1 MSIVR
6 QNTAFETPEEKKIF
20 WHTSAHIMAQAV
32 LRLFPEAKFA
42 IGPAID
48 SGFYYD
54 IDLDHRFTESDLRSI
69 EEEMRRIVRE
79 DLPITRRE
87 VTRMEAL
94 GEAVAKNQP
103 YKIEIINSLP
113 QDKQLSWYDQG
124 EFSDLC
130 EGPHLERTS
139 QVRAFRLMSVA
150 GAYWRGSEKNK
161 MLQRIYGI
169 SFPKPSMLDEYLQN
183 LVEIRKRDHRKIGRE
198 MDLFMFPA
206 EGPGFPL
213 YLPKGMVIRN
223 ELMSYWKEL
232 HAARHYNEIR
242 TPIILNEDLWHTS
255 GHWDHYKEHM
265 YFTEIDGSDYAIK
278 PMNCPGALIAF
289 KRRMYSY
296 RDMPVRLSELGHVH
310 RHEPSGTLHGLMRVR
325 EFTQDDAHI
334 FTLPSQVKDE
344 LKDIIKLIDEIYA
357 VFGFEYKVELATQPQ
372 NSIGS
377 REEWQMAEK
386 ALKEAVEELGIEYDI
401 APAGGAFYG
410 PKLDFHLKDCIG
422 RTWQCGTVQL
432 DFQLSQRFDLT
443 YTGSDGDKHRP
454 VMIHRTV
461 FGSIERF
468 MGVLIEHFEGKLPL
482 WLAPVQVKLISVSEK
497 YNEAAWKLAD
507 EMEAAGLRTEVDA
520 RNEKTGYK
528 VREAVLARDS
538 YIIVVGEKEAATGVL
553 SVRSAKAGDMGEFP
567 KAEFI
572 GMLQQEIANKT
583 L

>member
-113 QDKQLSWYDQG
+113 QEKQLSWYDQG

-183 LVEIRKRDHRKIGRE
+183 LVEAKRRDHRKIGRE

-223 ELMSYWKEL
+223 ELMSFWKEL
-232 HAARHYNEIR
+232 HSEKKYNEIR

-357 VFGFEYKVELATQPQ
+357 VFGFEYKVELATQPR

-432 DFQLSQRFDLT
+432 DFQLPQRFDLT

-567 KAEFI
+567 KEEFI
-572 GMLQQEIANKT
+572 GMLQQEIANKA

>member
-1 MSIVR
+1 MSTIR
-6 QNTAFETPEEKKIF
+6 QNTPFDTPEEKKIF
-20 WHTSAHIMAQAV
+20 WETSAQILAQAL
-32 LRLFPEAKFA
+32 LRLYPDVKFA
-42 IGPAID
+42 IGPAIAG
-48 SGFYYD
+48 GFYYD
-54 IDLDHRFTESDLRSI
+54 IDLDKRLKDSDLAEI
-69 EEEMRRIVRE
+69 EEEMRKVVRE
-79 DLPITRRE
+79 DLPIVCRP

-113 QDKQLSWYDQG
+113 QDAQLTFYDAG
-124 EFSDLC
+124 EFSDLRV
-130 EGPHLERTS
+130 GPLLESTGR
-139 QVRAFRLMSVA
+139 VRAFKLMSVA

-161 MLQRIYGI
+161 MLQRIYGV

-183 LVEIRKRDHRKIGRE
+183 LVEAKRRDHRKIGRE

-213 YLPKGMVIRN
+213 YLPKGMVVRN
-223 ELMSYWKEL
+223 ELMSFWKEL
-232 HAARHYNEIR
+232 HSEKKYNEIR

-265 YFTEIDGSDYAIK
+265 YFTEIDGDPYAIK
-278 PMNCPGALIAF
+278 PMNCPGALLAY

-310 RHEPSGTLHGLMRVR
+310 RHEPSGSLHGLMRVR

-334 FTLPSQVKDE
+334 FMLPEQVKSE
-344 LKDIIKLIDEIYA
+344 LKDIIKLIDDIYS
-357 VFGFEYKVELATQPQ
+357 VFGFSYKVVLATRPQ
-372 NSIGS
+372 NAIGS
-377 REEWQMAEK
+377 AEDWTK
-386 ALKEAVEELGIEYDI
+386 AQNALKEAVEELGIEYDI
-401 APAGGAFYG
+401 APGGGAFYG
-410 PKLDFHLKDCIG
+410 PKLDFHLRDCIG

-432 DFQLSQRFDLT
+432 DFQMPQRFDLT
-443 YTGSDGDKHRP
+443 YTGADGEKHRP

-482 WLAPVQVKLISVSEK
+482 WLAPVQVKIISVSEK
-497 YNEAAWKLAD
+497 YNETAWELAD

-538 YIIVVGEKEAATGVL
+538 YIIVAGEKEASTEVL
-553 SVRSAKAGDMGEFP
+553 TVRSSKAGDMGEFP

-572 GMLQQEIANKT
+572 AMLQKEIAEKT

>member
-1 MSIVR
+1 
-6 QNTAFETPEEKKIF
+6 
-20 WHTSAHIMAQAV
+20 
-32 LRLFPEAKFA
+32 
-42 IGPAID
+42 
-48 SGFYYD
+48 
-54 IDLDHRFTESDLRSI
+54 
-69 EEEMRRIVRE
+69 
-79 DLPITRRE
+79 
-87 VTRMEAL
+87 
-94 GEAVAKNQP
+94 
-103 YKIEIINSLP
+103 
-113 QDKQLSWYDQG
+113 
-124 EFSDLC
+124 
-130 EGPHLERTS
+130 
-139 QVRAFRLMSVA
+139 MSVA

-183 LVEIRKRDHRKIGRE
+183 LVEARRRDHRKIGKE

-213 YLPKGMVIRN
+213 YLPKGMTVRN
-223 ELMSYWKEL
+223 ELMSFWKGL
-232 HAARHYNEIR
+232 HAERHYNEIR
-242 TPIILNEDLWHTS
+242 TPIILNEELWHTS

-265 YFTEIDGSDYAIK
+265 YLTEIDGADYAIK
-278 PMNCPGALIAF
+278 PMNCPGALLAY

-357 VFGFEYKVELATQPQ
+357 VFGFAYRVELSTQPQ

-386 ALKEAVEELGIEYDI
+386 ALKEAVEELGIDYEI
-401 APAGGAFYG
+401 APGGGAFYG

-432 DFQLSQRFDLT
+432 DFQMPQRFDLT
-443 YTGSDGDKHRP
+443 YTGSDGEKHRP

-497 YNEAAWKLAD
+497 YNEATWKLAD
-507 EMEAAGLRTEVDA
+507 EMEAAGLRTEADT

-538 YIIVVGEKEAATGVL
+538 YIVVIGEKEASGGML
-553 SVRSAKAGDMGEFP
+553 SVRSSKAGDMGEFA
-567 KAEFI
+567 KDEFI
-572 GMLQQEIANKT
+572 GMLQQEIAKKT

>member
-6 QNTAFETPEEKKIF
+6 QNTAFETIEDKRIF
-20 WHTSAHIMAQAV
+20 WETSSQILAQAV

-42 IGPAID
+42 IGPAIEN
-48 SGFYYD
+48 GFYYD
-54 IDLDHRFTESDLRSI
+54 IDLDHRFTENDLTAI

-79 DLPITRRE
+79 DLPIVRRE
-87 VTRMEAL
+87 VTRLEAL
-94 GEAVAKNQP
+94 GEAVSKDQP

-113 QDKQLSWYDQG
+113 QSAVLTFYDQG
-124 EFSDLC
+124 EFSDLRN
-130 EGPHLERTS
+130 GPLLERTGR
-139 QVRAFRLMSVA
+139 VRAFKLMSVA

-183 LVEIRKRDHRKIGRE
+183 LVEARRRDHRKIGKE

-213 YLPKGMVIRN
+213 YLPKGMTVRN
-223 ELMSYWKEL
+223 ELMSFWKEL
-232 HAARHYNEIR
+232 HSARKYNEIR
-242 TPIILNEDLWHTS
+242 TPIILSEDLWHTS

-265 YFTEIDGSDYAIK
+265 YTTEIDGSGYAIK
-278 PMNCPGALIAF
+278 PMNCPGALLAY

-344 LKDIIKLIDEIYA
+344 LKDIIALIDEIYA
-357 VFGFEYKVELATQPQ
+357 VFGFAYKVELATQPQ

-386 ALKEAVEELGIEYDI
+386 ALKEAVEELGIDYEI
-401 APAGGAFYG
+401 SPGGGAFYG

-432 DFQLSQRFDLT
+432 DFQLPQRFDLT
-443 YTGSDGDKHRP
+443 YTGPDGEKHRP

-528 VREAVLARDS
+528 VREAVLARDA
-538 YIIVVGEKEAATGVL
+538 YIVVVGEKEAGGGML

-567 KAEFI
+567 KADFI
-572 GMLQQEIANKT
+572 AMLQKEIAEKS